1 MIIKKRASG
10 FTLVEIIV
18 ALAILTL
25 ISAFMLN
32 ALGPWLSFKQKI
44 DNDRKLMEVKTI
56 FTTIYE
62 RNAWSVETNAG
73 AVFTFSGGVLA
84 NSPMNGNI
92 CVSQLAVLS
101 GLSQYFSDGLPA
113 GEQDGFGSPFCFLIS
128 PQLSQNMNGSTLYYH
143 NIAVV
148 SMGRDGKKNA
158 GTAIDAATGALTLAG
173 DDSGVLINGFAVQ
186 SRKYVETAAR
196 LDRVAKAYGQYFT
209 TRFLANPSRDVYID
223 YFAQGNPAGNWDG
236 TVPGAS
242 VWGTQGTFQDIYAH
256 LGILGLS
263 PEDGRSAWE
272 SNNTMYVGNYDET
285 VPGTTVTVRSSAG
298 GVAPPYTAVLY
309 APLPGPAGTNL
320 IKTVMG
326 AY

>member
-1 MIIKKRASG
+1 MITKKRASG
-10 FTLVEIIV
+10 FTLVEIVV
-18 ALAILTL
+18 ALSILTL
-25 ISAFMLN
+25 ISAFLLN
-32 ALGPWLSFKQKI
+32 ALGPWLNFKQKI

-73 AVFTFSGGVLA
+73 AVFTFSGGVLN
-84 NSPMNGNI
+84 NSPMNGSI
-92 CVSQLAVLS
+92 CVSQMAVLT

-113 GEQDGFGSPFCFLIS
+113 GEQDGYGSPFCFLIS

-158 GTAIDAATGALTLAG
+158 GTVLDATGALTLAG
-173 DDSGVLINGFAVQ
+173 DDSGVLVNGFSVQ

-196 LDRVAKAYGQYFT
+196 LDRVAKAYEQYFT
-209 TRFLANPSRDVYID
+209 TRFLANPGRDVYID
-223 YFAQGNPAGNWDG
+223 YFADSNPTGNWDG
-236 TVPGAS
+236 TVAGAS
-242 VWGTQGTFQDIYAH
+242 VTGTQGAFQDIFGH
-256 LGILGLS
+256 LGALGIS
-263 PEDGRSAWE
+263 PEDARSAWE

-285 VPGTTVTVRSSAG
+285 VPGTTVKVRSSAG

-309 APLPGPAGTNL
+309 AELPGPAGTNL

-326 AY
+326 TY